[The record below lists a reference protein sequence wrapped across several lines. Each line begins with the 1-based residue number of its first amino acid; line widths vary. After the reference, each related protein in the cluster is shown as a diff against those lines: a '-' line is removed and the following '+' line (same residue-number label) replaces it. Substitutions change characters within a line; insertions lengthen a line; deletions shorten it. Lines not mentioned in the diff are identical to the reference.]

1 MTHTLPTLPHSHQ
14 PSHGLPDLI
23 SQTPECPRNNTSP
36 SCRRIVIDM
45 SDESGDD
52 QPPCLAVPTRIL
64 SPSGNGGHIFSAPV
78 PSLSG
83 TGGHVFRT
91 STHPRSVACDTSVD
105 TPATLPG
112 LTNFNQH
119 LSFLW
124 FCNPHGNCQRVIHCP
139 ADNDIGDGDGWYYVT
154 VGRTVGI
161 FNTW

>member
-36 SCRRIVIDM
+36 SCRQIVINM

-52 QPPCLAVPTRIL
+52 QPPRPAVPTRIL

-83 TGGHVFRT
+83 TGGHIFRT
-91 STHPRSVACDTSVD
+91 STRPWSVACNTSVD

-112 LTNFNQH
+112 LTNFNH
-119 LSFLW
+119 FSGSAIPMAIARGLF
-124 FCNPHGNCQRVIHCP
+124 
-139 ADNDIGDGDGWYYVT
+139 T
-154 VGRTVGI
+154 VLLTMILETEMVGI
-161 FNTW
+161 M